1 LTSNVNGDIPLSE
14 VKELVEDDNNRH
26 YIADMTLEQ
35 LRQYNFGY
43 YFENELGER
52 IYKDVTDIESA
63 GLQIAT
69 VDQLFDEFYESHPDL
84 LFIAEIKNSGDL
96 GYRVCEILNETLNK
110 YPIYKNRIIIGSFHD
125 EIEREIK
132 TKYPHLLRGASTG
145 SAVKFILTQFLFINA
160 FDDGDFACLQIPTSY
175 DVGIEVSLI
184 SSSIV
189 DRAHARNM
197 AVQYWTVNDADLM
210 RTLIELGCDGITTD
224 DPVLLKQVLMEYK

>member
-1 LTSNVNGDIPLSE
+1 LADKVGCSTQPIFSNFANF
-14 VKELVEDDNNRH
+14 
-26 YIADMTLEQ
+26 EQ
-35 LRQYNFGY
+35 LFKAVIEIAYNKY
-43 YFENELGER
+43 LDTINEVVL
-52 IYKDVTDIESA
+52 
-63 GLQIAT
+63 
-69 VDQLFDEFYESHPDL
+69 
-84 LFIAEIKNSGDL
+84 
-96 GYRVCEILNETLNK
+96 LNK
-110 YPIYKNRIIIGSFHD
+110 YPVYKNRIIIGSFHD

-175 DVGIEVSLI
+175 DVGIEVTLI